1 MTYITKDLS
10 LMNKGDRNKII
21 LDKDAFVSLT
31 TFEDL
36 YFANELN
43 WRKIAIHFQH
53 TGSTQRKII
62 ILFNDSSQGWFE
74 ASALARSGEWPIQ
87 MIQIYDNDGDVKVV
101 KREEIPSAENFDIEV
116 I

>member
-1 MTYITKDLS
+1 MSYITKDSSSMLR
-10 LMNKGDRNKII
+10 NQRNKII
-21 LDKDAFVSLT
+21 LDKDTFVSLT

-74 ASALARSGEWPIQ
+74 VSSLARTGEWPIQ
-87 MIQIYDNDGDVKVV
+87 MIQIFDNDGDVKVIT
-101 KREEIPSAENFDIEV
+101 REDMPDPENFDIEV
-116 I
+116 L

>member
-1 MTYITKDLS
+1 MSYITKDLS
-10 LMNKGDRNKII
+10 LMDKGGRNKII

-101 KREEIPSAENFDIEV
+101 KREEIPSPENFDIE
-116 I
+116 II